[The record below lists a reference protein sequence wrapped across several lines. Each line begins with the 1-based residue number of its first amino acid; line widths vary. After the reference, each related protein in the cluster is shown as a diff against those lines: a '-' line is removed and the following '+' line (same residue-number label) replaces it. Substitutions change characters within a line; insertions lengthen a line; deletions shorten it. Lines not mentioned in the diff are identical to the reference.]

1 MIFILRKIISNVIAV
16 INSVVILLMII
27 TGYSGYANPE
37 SFPFVSTWSL
47 VFPFFLLANIVF
59 FLLWLFINKKKMLLP
74 LAGLLLCIG
83 PIRSYCPLN
92 IPKSTP
98 DDAIKILTYN
108 TWSFGHLT
116 DEDFPDIP
124 ILKYIK
130 DCDAD
135 IVCLQESA
143 KPSIA
148 IDSVKST
155 LSQYDYVG
163 TLDDGEPADNDLIV
177 FSKYPIKKKYT
188 IPIESKG
195 NSACAFWLD
204 INGEEVILINV
215 HLESYN
221 LSKEDKDGYV
231 DMLKDI
237 KDRNIDKDSIKSE
250 SLFLS
255 RKLSAV
261 NAIRAKQTH
270 VLLDFIKKNKDA
282 NIILCGDFNDN
293 PLSYTNHL
301 LGEELTNCY
310 VSSGNGPG
318 WSFNEK
324 GFNFRID
331 NIYCSKNLQA
341 YGAKVDNEAT
351 GSDHYPLYC
360 WLKKKQKQ

>member
-1 MIFILRKIISNVIAV
+1 MIIKLRKIILNIIAV
-16 INSVVILLMII
+16 VNSVIILFMII
-27 TGYSGYANPE
+27 TGYSGHINPE
-37 SFPFVSTWSL
+37 SFPSVSTWGL
-47 VFPFFLLANIVF
+47 VFPFFLLANVVLI
-59 FLLWLFINKKKMLLP
+59 LLWLFIKKKMIILP
-74 LAGLLLCIG
+74 LAGFLLCVG

-92 IPKSTP
+92 IPKSAP

-108 TWSFGHLT
+108 TLGFGHLT
-116 DEDFPDIP
+116 DDALPDIP
-124 ILKYIK
+124 TLEYIK
-130 DCDAD
+130 NSNAD

-143 KPSIA
+143 KPCMS

-155 LSQYDYVG
+155 LSQYDFVG
-163 TLDDGEPADNDLIV
+163 TLDDGETADNDLIV
-177 FSKYPIKKKYT
+177 FSKFPIKKKYT

-195 NSACAFWLD
+195 NAACAFWLD

-221 LSKEDKDGYV
+221 LSEEDKEGYV
-231 DMLKDI
+231 EMLKDI
-237 KDRNIDKDSIKSE
+237 KDSNIDRDSIKSE

-255 RKLSAV
+255 RKLAAV
-261 NAIRAKQTH
+261 NAVRAKQAQ
-270 VLLDFIKKNKDA
+270 VLLDFIKKNKDTS
-282 NIILCGDFNDN
+282 IILCGDFNDS
-293 PLSYTNHL
+293 PLSYTNYL
-301 LGEELTNCY
+301 IGEELTDCY

-331 NIYCSKNLQA
+331 NIYCSKDWQA
-341 YGAKVDNEAT
+341 YGAKVDNKAE